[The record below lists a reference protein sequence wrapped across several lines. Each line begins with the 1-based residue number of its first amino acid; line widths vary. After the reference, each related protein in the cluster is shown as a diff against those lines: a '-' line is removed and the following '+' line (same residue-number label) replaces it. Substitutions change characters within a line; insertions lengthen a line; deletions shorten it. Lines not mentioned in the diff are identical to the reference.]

1 MKTKSNK
8 IGIQNIFYI
17 IKLSSSKNHSRTIPS
32 TISHK
37 IHRSNKALS
46 VRIENIERRREER
59 SSNSSHGKDEG
70 GWRNERYRERRNHK
84 RYGGRQRE

>member
-1 MKTKSNK
+1 MFITCALALLVKDGENK
-8 IGIQNIFYI
+8 ESLG
-17 IKLSSSKNHSRTIPS
+17 R
-32 TISHK
+32 
-37 IHRSNKALS
+37 IHRSSEALS